1 MFQQVRTDKYVGT
14 TRCSLLAKC
23 SKRQGKKVPDTDS
36 HWEPVQRY
44 KRCRVFVFLQRAE
57 VSRSVSFIQTKKK
70 KATYFRVYAD
80 ASLFLVCTDVSV
92 LLCADL
98 SRRRTGNSADMAPK
112 GSNKQQS
119 EEDLLLQDFS
129 RNLSAKSTALF
140 YGNALIVS
148 AIPIWL
154 FWRIWHMDLV
164 QSAVLYAVM
173 TLVSTYLVAFA
184 YKNVKFVLKH
194 KVAQKR
200 EDAVS
205 KEVTRKLSEAD
216 NRRMSRKEKD
226 ERILWKKNEV
236 ADYEATTFSIFYNNT
251 LFLVLVIIAS
261 FFLLKNFNPT
271 VYPFN
276 HLLLGTDYIWVQ
288 SETTFCPSALPQDS
302 SLCCLLAPTGLTSR
316 HSKMEKS
323 PPNTIRP
330 KSSMLTDSK

>member
-1 MFQQVRTDKYVGT
+1 
-14 TRCSLLAKC
+14 
-23 SKRQGKKVPDTDS
+23 
-36 HWEPVQRY
+36 
-44 KRCRVFVFLQRAE
+44 
-57 VSRSVSFIQTKKK
+57 
-70 KATYFRVYAD
+70 
-80 ASLFLVCTDVSV
+80 
-92 LLCADL
+92 
-98 SRRRTGNSADMAPK
+98 MAPK
-112 GSNKQQS
+112 GSSKQQS

-129 RNLSAKSTALF
+129 RNLSAKSSALF

-184 YKNVKFVLKH
+184 YKNVKF
-194 KVAQKR
+194 
-200 EDAVS
+200 DAVS

-216 NRRMSRKEKD
+216 NRKMSRKEKD

-271 VYPFN
+271 VYP
-276 HLLLGTDYIWVQ
+276 L
-288 SETTFCPSALPQDS
+288 STFIVN
-302 SLCCLLAPTGLTSR
+302 LTR
-316 HSKMEKS
+316 QVKFQ
-323 PPNTIRP
+323 
-330 KSSMLTDSK
+330 